1 MVTENNSYINSFYG
15 GMNSDSSIAQ
25 MKNSQ
30 YEESRNV
37 RITTFSNNTGSNQSG
52 TIVPINGLRKAYT
65 IQIDGKAKI
74 LATTAIRDYG
84 VIVYSNDGNWHICR
98 FKNSIGGSFDNDREF
113 NEIKETDIK
122 ILGNFPVEKT
132 GWQNIEKL
140 SITQRYEDENIIKL
154 YIADG
159 INPILTFN
167 IAPSNDWYYD
177 KYGDDIDKFKAYP
190 KVIFSKP
197 IFKSYIEGHLKSGL
211 VAYSYQ
217 LYNKNG
223 IATDISPAC
232 KFIPI
237 GDYSYNE
244 DVAKLKGAQQ
254 SEDTNSGVRI
264 QIHNSTYSEFLNRIK
279 VFRIQYHQN
288 GQMPQISVIHDSS
301 FTSDLTINDTGYNSQ
316 QDISIEEYN
325 SMSGI
330 HIIPKVL
337 ENKDD
342 YLFAANVKTVETN
355 IDQDIFRNWDS
366 RSFQFCV
373 DEKSGKVY
381 SAIYDSNKEN
391 LHTITAD
398 NLNNIPLPNSEEA
411 DQTYKDC
418 YNVNCDVN
426 KDYIDNHCFDKTGVY
441 YGGSGPN
448 IDWRFIITQRIS
460 DSCKK
465 NDYDQKIGTIYNAL
479 QKDNPNTNASLSKE
493 TTENGVVTYFIKKQR
508 GQEGSVN
515 RYEKVNGLY
524 TQEDEGFWRN
534 PHILKSLRRDELYRY
549 GIILYDQNGQPSPV
563 KWIAD
568 IRTPNVNVEGF
579 ETFVQNGIINS
590 QKYGLI
596 TKPLGIAFK
605 VSNLPEQCTGY
616 EIVRCSRGE
625 EDIATISQGIVARSV
640 KPVYNKSFLLQ
651 KYSTY
656 SSPTYFTTSNFIA
669 GYWTKLPFYK
679 DYDREIDSDFVRCA
693 TNISNKSVY
702 QFASPEV
709 CYQPESFKSLTK
721 SRSFY
726 LSPIKYLF
734 GCRGDENYKRD
745 ACDSDYYVYTQ
756 ESGYNPF
763 DWKDGDNWG
772 FNSLNGAI
780 FPAVSNSG
788 AVLCNDFGDNNYKSV
803 ILDSWVQRDFAY
815 RSTIHR
821 KKTSFGATIDLTCPL
836 YNKSTYDWDTS
847 LYDTADDNNLYKCD
861 NLERANASNF
871 YTYIKLYNQ
880 AVSTYK
886 IEDKSKNIIKDR
898 IDVKDIKVSNDILW
912 NDIFQE
918 KKYKNYTSKGQAIS
932 GNEYCNVVS
941 NGFYGMAFASSG
953 RWYDGTSYYGKD
965 NIYKG
970 RPEHHWNLPQYQ
982 YNDRVAFSNIGCAG
996 RCAILCL
1003 DGEKDT
1009 VLNTTLGATSYN
1021 ITNLRYNQL
1030 SEDSELC
1037 DYDIDTGVRI
1047 ERNSA
1052 LGTYLCNLRKIT
1064 TPYGGSGLQYR
1075 QFNSYYSD
1083 GDYFSKSND
1092 WVSVFDGDTDVN
1104 VFEYTSMHKYY
1115 YTEKYEHTAS
1125 TNMIIYAI
1133 PVESSIR
1140 LNYTYGEEPSRVLDK
1155 DGSSWL
1161 QLQPSSPNGYYTQT
1175 DPMYVYNTSYTSENK
1190 LRTYTAFDEININ
1203 DFNKSID
1210 YRCYNSNRKDNSES
1224 IDSWLKFQS
1233 SNFIDVNSNRGQITN
1248 LRTFKTQLLFW
1259 QQAAFGT
1266 LSVNERAITTD
1277 ENSGQELILGSGGV
1291 LSRYDY
1297 KDETSGM
1304 HKDQYCDTQSNSAL
1318 YWFDDHTQ
1326 QIKSYS
1332 GDGVDS
1338 ISRRLYVDCLMN
1350 KYADKTIQP
1359 SMMFDINNNEIL
1371 SNVLKVNNKKAAIVY
1386 NEYGG
1391 VFTSIYDADYDCSIQ
1406 FNNGQYLIK
1415 STDDGISIAQWNC
1428 SEGSTPKGF
1437 SGVMEAY
1444 LKYVV
1449 NNNPLTTKVFD
1460 NQEIVTQ
1467 SILGNRDDYDTY
1479 FSKNHNYTFAT
1490 DLISSSSTLE
1500 NDMTL
1505 REGNYRY
1512 AIPRSTS
1519 EQKFGL
1525 RMRGKYMQ
1533 CEITNTLP
1541 SINTGIQSIITKFR
1555 QSWI

>member
-37 RITTFSNNTGSNQSG
+37 RITTFSNNTGSNQQG
-52 TIVPINGLRKAYT
+52 TIIPINGLRKAYT
-65 IQIDGKAKI
+65 IPIDGKAKI
-74 LATTAIRDYG
+74 LATTTTRDYG
-84 VIVYSNDGNWHICR
+84 VIVYSSNDRWHICR
-98 FKNSIGGSFDNDREF
+98 FKNAIGGDFDNDREF
-113 NEIKETDIK
+113 NEIKEADIK
-122 ILGNFPVEKT
+122 ILGNFPVKDT
-132 GWQNIEKL
+132 GWENIEKL

-159 INPILTFN
+159 INPILSFN
-167 IAPSNDWYYD
+167 IAPSNDEYYD

-190 KVIFSKP
+190 KVIFNKP

-264 QIHNSTYSEFLNRIK
+264 QIQNSTYSEFLNRIR

-288 GQMPQISVIHDSS
+288 GQLPQISIIHDSG
-301 FTSDLTINDTGYNSQ
+301 FVSDLTINDTGYNSQ
-316 QDISIEEYN
+316 QDISVEEYN

-355 IDQDIFRNWDS
+355 IDQDVFKNWDS
-366 RSFQFCV
+366 RSFSFYS
-373 DEKSGKVY
+373 DEKSGDIY
-381 SAIYDSNKEN
+381 SAIYDLNREN
-391 LHTITAD
+391 LHKITAD
-398 NLNNIPLPNSEEA
+398 NLNNVPLPTSEDA

-426 KDYIDNHCFDKTGVY
+426 KDYIDNHCFDKTGTY

-448 IDWRFIITQRIS
+448 IDWRFIITQRVS

-465 NDYDQKIGTIYNAL
+465 NDYDLEIGTIYNCI
-479 QKDNPNTNASLSKE
+479 QKDNPNANASLSKE
-493 TTENGVVTYFIKKQR
+493 TTENGVATYFVKKQK
-508 GQEGSVN
+508 GGVN
-515 RYEKVNGLY
+515 RYEKVSGLY

-549 GIILYDQNGQPSPV
+549 GIILYDQNGSPSPV

-568 IRTPNVNVEGF
+568 IRTPNVNIDGF
-579 ETFVQNGIINS
+579 ETFVQNGVIDG

-640 KPVYNKSFLLQ
+640 KPIYNKAFRAQ
-651 KYSTY
+651 RYSTY

-669 GYWTKLPFYK
+669 GFWTKIPFYNQFQ
-679 DYDREIDSDFVRCA
+679 DREFLEDYIRCV
-693 TNISNKSVY
+693 TNINNKSVY

-709 CYQPESFKSLTK
+709 CYQPESFKTLTK

-734 GCRGDENYKRD
+734 GCRGDKNYKRN
-745 ACDSDYYVYTQ
+745 ACDSNYYVYMY
-756 ESGYNPF
+756 ESGFDPF
-763 DWKDGDNWG
+763 NWTNGDNYG
-772 FNSLNGAI
+772 FSSLHGAI

-788 AVLCNDFGDNNYKSV
+788 AVLSSGFGDKNYKSV
-803 ILDSWVQRDFAY
+803 ILDSYVQRDFAY
-815 RSTIHR
+815 KSTIHENKDTCYR
-821 KKTSFGATIDLTCPL
+821 ATINLTCPL
-836 YNKSTYDWDTS
+836 YNKSVYDWDTS
-847 LYDTADDNNLYKCD
+847 LYDTADDNNLHKCD
-861 NLERANASNF
+861 NLESANASNF

-880 AVSTYK
+880 AVSTYNTA
-886 IEDKSKNIIKDR
+886 DPSKDR
-898 IDVKDIKVSNDILW
+898 INIKDIKVSNDVIW
-912 NDIFQE
+912 NDLFQE
-918 KKYKNYTSKGQAIS
+918 KKYKNYTSKSQAVS

-941 NGFYGMAFASSG
+941 NGFYGMAWAPNG
-953 RWYDGTSYYGKD
+953 RFYDGTYYYCKD
-965 NIYKG
+965 NIYRG
-970 RPEHHWNLPQYQ
+970 T
-982 YNDRVAFSNIGCAG
+982 NDRWTFIGQYGYNERIAFSNIGCAG

-1003 DGEKDT
+1003 DGENDT

-1021 ITNLRYNQL
+1021 ITGTSYNQL
-1030 SEDSELC
+1030 LESSKLC
-1037 DYDIDTGVRI
+1037 DYRFGLPRSGTI

-1052 LGTYLCNLRKIT
+1052 LGTYLCNLRKVT

-1083 GDYFSKSND
+1083 GDYFNNSD
-1092 WVSVFDGDTDVN
+1092 EWVSVFDGDTDVN

-1115 YTEKYEHTAS
+1115 YTEGAEHTAS

-1140 LNYTYGEEPSRVLDK
+1140 LNYTYGEEPSKVLDK

-1210 YRCYNSNRKDNSES
+1210 YRCYSSNRKDNSES
-1224 IDSWLKFQS
+1224 VDSWLKFQS

-1338 ISRRLYVDCLMN
+1338 ISRRLCVDFLMN
-1350 KYADKTIQP
+1350 KYADKTVQP

-1371 SNVLKVNNKKAAIVY
+1371 SNVLTVNNKKAAIVY

-1391 VFTSIYDADYDCSIQ
+1391 VFTSIYDADYDYSIQ

-1415 STDDGISIAQWNC
+1415 STDNGISIAQWNC
-1428 SEGSTPKGF
+1428 SDGSTPKGF

-1460 NQEIVTQ
+1460 NQEIITQ
-1467 SILGNRDDYDTY
+1467 STLDNREDYDVY
-1479 FSKNHNYTFAT
+1479 FSKNHNYTFTT

-1500 NDMTL
+1500 DEMTL